1 MQNLTITRTN
11 GNVVRALPGEDHISG
26 LVFYSSTLPEAEEG
40 VAGFTTTERIHAIS
54 QIEVAEKFG
63 ITADAPAWETKV
75 LHHILDSIFNMNPG
89 VSLYVG
95 IFKPATSTPAFS
107 EIKQIQNFADG
118 RLRQVGV
125 WDGARDLC
133 GGKTGE
139 EAASHANTILNSLQ
153 SVRTTLEQQNKPL
166 SILYAPKVAD
176 VTKLPSD
183 IAKTGRNGVSVII
196 GQDGAGTAAELYE
209 AEANK
214 TAKASVSALGD
225 LLGAVS
231 KASVHQSIAWVEQ
244 FPTNIALAAFG
255 DGTNYRDLDTAVVES
270 LDTSRYIFLRTYD
283 GLAGAYFNDNHTLDT
298 ATSDYAYISDVRTMD
313 KAVRGVR
320 SYLLPKLG
328 RPMKVNASTGQL
340 DRTAVEHLITT
351 GNLALT
357 EMEKAGELSGY
368 KFDIDPDQNILATSR
383 VRGVI
388 KNVAVGV
395 MRNLDLEI
403 GYATSV

>member
-26 LVFYSSTLPEAEEG
+26 LVFYSATLPEAEEG
-40 VAGFTTTERIHAIS
+40 VAGFTATERIHAIS
-54 QIEVAEKFG
+54 QIEVAEKYG

-75 LHHILDSIFNMNPG
+75 LHYILDSIFNMNPG

-95 IFKPATSTPAFS
+95 IFKPAISTPAFS
-107 EIKQIQNFADG
+107 EIKQIQNYADG

-125 WDGARDLC
+125 WNGSVELS
-133 GGKTGE
+133 E
-139 EAASHANTILNSLQ
+139 TILNSLQ
-153 SVRTTLEQQNKPL
+153 SVRTTLEMQNKPL

-176 VTKLPSD
+176 VTKLPAD
-183 IAKTGRNGVSVII
+183 IAKIGRNGVSVII
-196 GQDGAGTAAELYE
+196 GQDGAGVAADLYE

-214 TAKASVSALGD
+214 PAKASVSALGD

-255 DGTNYRDLDTAVVES
+255 DGTKYRDLDTAVVEM
-270 LDTSRYIFLRTYD
+270 LDESRYIFLRTYD
-283 GLAGAYFNDNHTLDT
+283 GIAGAYFNDNHTLDM

-328 RPMKVNASTGQL
+328 RPMKVDASTGQL
-340 DRTAVEHLITT
+340 ERTAVEHLITT
-351 GNLALT
+351 GNLYLT

-368 KFDIDPDQNILATSR
+368 KFDIDPDQNILSTSR

-403 GYATSV
+403 GYATNV

>member
-1 MQNLTITRTN
+1 M
-11 GNVVRALPGEDHISG
+11 
-26 LVFYSSTLPEAEEG
+26 
-40 VAGFTTTERIHAIS
+40 
-54 QIEVAEKFG
+54 AEKYG

-75 LHHILDSIFNMNPG
+75 LHYILTSIFNMNPG

-107 EIKQIQNFADG
+107 EIKQIQNYADG

-125 WDGARDLC
+125 WNGSVELS
-133 GGKTGE
+133 E
-139 EAASHANTILNSLQ
+139 TILNSLQ
-153 SVRTTLEQQNKPL
+153 SVRTTLEMQNKPL

-176 VTKLPSD
+176 VTKLPAD
-183 IAKTGRNGVSVII
+183 IAKPGRYGVSVII
-196 GQDGAGTAAELYE
+196 GQDGAGVAAELYE

-244 FPTNIALAAFG
+244 FPTNVALAAFG
-255 DGTNYRDLDTAVVES
+255 DGTKYRDLDSAVEES
-270 LDTSRYIFLRTYD
+270 LDSSRYIFLRTYD
-283 GLAGAYFNDNHTLDT
+283 GIAGSYFNDNHTLDT

-328 RPMKVNASTGQL
+328 RPMKVNASTGRL

-368 KFDIDPDQNILATSR
+368 KFDIDPDQNILSTSR

>member
-26 LVFYSSTLPEAEEG
+26 LVFYSATLPEAEEG

-54 QIEVAEKFG
+54 QIEVAEKYG

-75 LHHILDSIFNMNPG
+75 LHYILNSIFNMNPG

-95 IFKPATSTPAFS
+95 IFKPATANPAFS
-107 EIKQIQNFADG
+107 EIKQIQNYADG

-125 WDGARDLC
+125 WNGSVELS
-133 GGKTGE
+133 E
-139 EAASHANTILNSLQ
+139 TILNSLQ
-153 SVRTTLEQQNKPL
+153 NVRTMLEMQNKPL

-176 VTKLPSD
+176 VTKLPAD
-183 IAKTGRNGVSVII
+183 IAKIGRNGVSVII
-196 GQDGAGTAAELYE
+196 GQDGAGVAAELYVD
-209 AEANK
+209 EANK
-214 TAKASVSALGD
+214 TAKSSVSALGD

-231 KASVHQSIAWVEQ
+231 RSSVHQSIAWVEQ

-255 DGTNYRDLDTAVVES
+255 DGTKYRDLDTAVVES

-283 GLAGAYFNDNHTLDT
+283 GIAGAYFNDNHTLDMS
-298 ATSDYAYISDVRTMD
+298 TSDYAYISDVRTMD

-328 RPMKVNASTGQL
+328 RPMKVDASTGRL
-340 DRTAVEHLITT
+340 ERTAVEHLITT
-351 GNLALT
+351 GNLYLT

-368 KFDIDPDQNILATSR
+368 KFDIDPDQNILSTSR

>member
-26 LVFYSSTLPEAEEG
+26 LVFYSATLPEAEEG
-40 VAGFTTTERIHAIS
+40 VAGFTNTERIHAIS
-54 QIEVAEKFG
+54 QIEVAEKLG
-63 ITADAPAWETKV
+63 ITADAPAWDTKV
-75 LHHILDSIFNMNPG
+75 LHYILDSIFNMNPG
-89 VSLYVG
+89 VTLYVG

-125 WDGARDLC
+125 WNGAVELS
-133 GGKTGE
+133 E
-139 EAASHANTILNSLQ
+139 TILNSLQ

-196 GQDGAGTAAELYE
+196 AQDGAGTAAELYE

-214 TAKASVSALGD
+214 TAKSSVSALGD

-255 DGTNYRDLDTAVVES
+255 DGTKYRDLDTAVVES
-270 LDTSRYIFLRTYD
+270 LDSSRYIFLRTYD

-340 DRTAVEHLITT
+340 DRPAVEHLITT
-351 GNLALT
+351 GNLWLT

-368 KFDIDPDQNILATSR
+368 KFDIDPDQNILTTSR

-403 GYATSV
+403 GFATSV